1 MTEGK
6 IYSKISLFALPIFIG
21 QLFQQF
27 YNVADSLVVGR
38 YLGKQALAA
47 VSSSGSLIF
56 LLVGFINGV
65 FVGAGVV
72 IGRYYGARENEKVHT
87 AVHTTTAFAVLSGL
101 FLTAAGM
108 LLTPV
113 ILRLMNTPA
122 DVLPESIRYFRLYFA
137 GALGNVLYNAFNG
150 IFQARG
156 DSRHPLY
163 YLIISSI
170 TNVVLDIL
178 FVKYFKWGVGG
189 AAAATVIS
197 QFLSAI
203 ISFVKLTTVDDVH
216 KIVPHDVRIDWPM
229 LREVLATGLP
239 TGVQNSVIG
248 LANVIVQSNI
258 NDFGSDAMAG
268 CGAYFKIEG
277 FAFLPVTSFSVA
289 LTTLSL

>member
-72 IGRYYGARENEKVHT
+72 IGRYYGARENGKVHT

-122 DVLPESIRYFRLYFA
+122 DVLPESIRYFRST
-137 GALGNVLYNAFNG
+137 AF
-150 IFQARG
+150 FR
-156 DSRHPLY
+156 RE
-163 YLIISSI
+163 
-170 TNVVLDIL
+170 
-178 FVKYFKWGVGG
+178 
-189 AAAATVIS
+189 ATVGIR
-197 QFLSAI
+197 FTI
-203 ISFVKLTTVDDVH
+203 
-216 KIVPHDVRIDWPM
+216 
-229 LREVLATGLP
+229 
-239 TGVQNSVIG
+239 
-248 LANVIVQSNI
+248 
-258 NDFGSDAMAG
+258 
-268 CGAYFKIEG
+268 
-277 FAFLPVTSFSVA
+277 
-289 LTTLSL
+289 

>member
-108 LLTPV
+108 LLTPL
-113 ILRLMNTPA
+113 ILRLMNTPT
-122 DVLPESIRYFRLYFA
+122 DVLPSPYDTSVYILPAHSAMFFIMPSTAFFR
-137 GALGNVLYNAFNG
+137 
-150 IFQARG
+150 R
-156 DSRHPLY
+156 
-163 YLIISSI
+163 
-170 TNVVLDIL
+170 
-178 FVKYFKWGVGG
+178 
-189 AAAATVIS
+189 AATVGIR
-197 QFLSAI
+197 FTI
-203 ISFVKLTTVDDVH
+203 
-216 KIVPHDVRIDWPM
+216 
-229 LREVLATGLP
+229 
-239 TGVQNSVIG
+239 
-248 LANVIVQSNI
+248 
-258 NDFGSDAMAG
+258 
-268 CGAYFKIEG
+268 
-277 FAFLPVTSFSVA
+277 
-289 LTTLSL
+289 

>member
-137 GALGNVLYNAFNG
+137 GALGNVLYKPSTAF
-150 IFQARG
+150 FR
-156 DSRHPLY
+156 R
-163 YLIISSI
+163 
-170 TNVVLDIL
+170 
-178 FVKYFKWGVGG
+178 
-189 AAAATVIS
+189 AATVGIR
-197 QFLSAI
+197 FTI
-203 ISFVKLTTVDDVH
+203 
-216 KIVPHDVRIDWPM
+216 
-229 LREVLATGLP
+229 
-239 TGVQNSVIG
+239 
-248 LANVIVQSNI
+248 
-258 NDFGSDAMAG
+258 
-268 CGAYFKIEG
+268 
-277 FAFLPVTSFSVA
+277 
-289 LTTLSL
+289 

>member
-101 FLTAAGM
+101 FLTAA
-108 LLTPV
+108 
-113 ILRLMNTPA
+113 
-122 DVLPESIRYFRLYFA
+122 
-137 GALGNVLYNAFNG
+137 
-150 IFQARG
+150 
-156 DSRHPLY
+156 
-163 YLIISSI
+163 
-170 TNVVLDIL
+170 
-178 FVKYFKWGVGG
+178 
-189 AAAATVIS
+189 
-197 QFLSAI
+197 
-203 ISFVKLTTVDDVH
+203 
-216 KIVPHDVRIDWPM
+216 
-229 LREVLATGLP
+229 
-239 TGVQNSVIG
+239 
-248 LANVIVQSNI
+248 
-258 NDFGSDAMAG
+258 
-268 CGAYFKIEG
+268 
-277 FAFLPVTSFSVA
+277 
-289 LTTLSL
+289 

>member
-122 DVLPESIRYFRLYFA
+122 DSFARVHTILPF
-137 GALGNVLYNAFNG
+137 
-150 IFQARG
+150 IFCRRTRQ
-156 DSRHPLY
+156 
-163 YLIISSI
+163 
-170 TNVVLDIL
+170 
-178 FVKYFKWGVGG
+178 
-189 AAAATVIS
+189 
-197 QFLSAI
+197 
-203 ISFVKLTTVDDVH
+203 
-216 KIVPHDVRIDWPM
+216 
-229 LREVLATGLP
+229 
-239 TGVQNSVIG
+239 
-248 LANVIVQSNI
+248 
-258 NDFGSDAMAG
+258 
-268 CGAYFKIEG
+268 C
-277 FAFLPVTSFSVA
+277 
-289 LTTLSL
+289 SL